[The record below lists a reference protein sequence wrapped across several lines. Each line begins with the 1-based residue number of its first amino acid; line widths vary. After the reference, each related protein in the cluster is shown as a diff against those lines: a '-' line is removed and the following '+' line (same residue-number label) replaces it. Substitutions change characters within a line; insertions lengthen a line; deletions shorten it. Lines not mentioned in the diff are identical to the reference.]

1 MEKFQS
7 GINCIKCGKPVLG
20 SYCLN
25 CGIIDRKNS
34 LNEKI
39 ESSSLL
45 NPNMSSITSL
55 FQPADNSIA
64 SNAKKQR
71 TKKGNMVKVFF
82 LIFLSILWI
91 GILAGGFWYANKTP
105 KIWTSPV
112 ILGAKTAQK
121 GEFNSVEI
129 KSNIKTI
136 DFDPKLSEG
145 SLDSINYAKFASADE
160 NLFIELFG
168 LSKYINNFLE
178 KKIVDDAKKSFD
190 FKDDDI
196 DVYFENKFSMIF
208 QDDLKN
214 WGLIT
219 VTKNKKFVDEKIV
232 LLDKYKALK
241 VKPKG
246 AVYDYSK
253 VTTKLIKYKDD
264 KYYFLVGSS
273 KEFLDRMVEL
283 SEGNLPNLEK
293 SALYS
298 ASDDKAAGIALAR
311 VFVSTKSK
319 PAWTAYVEWFSAH
332 FSYSGLSKILLT
344 SDFNNMILRKAA
356 SGVQIEIVD

>member
-1 MEKFQS
+1 MDNFQS

-20 SYCLN
+20 SYCLS
-25 CGIIDRKNS
+25 CGVIDRKNS
-34 LNEKI
+34 LGERTENK
-39 ESSSLL
+39 SLL

-55 FQPADNSIA
+55 FQPADNSIS

-71 TKKGNMVKVFF
+71 AKKGNVIKIFF
-82 LIFLSILWI
+82 VSFLSILWI
-91 GILAGGFWYANKTP
+91 GILAGGFWFANKAP
-105 KIWTSPV
+105 KTWISPV
-112 ILGAKTAQK
+112 ILGAKTPQK

-129 KSNIKTI
+129 KSNVKTI

-145 SLDSINYAKFASADE
+145 SLDSIKYAKFASADE

-168 LSKYINNFLE
+168 LSKYMNNFLD
-178 KKIVDDAKKSFD
+178 KKIVDDAKKTLG

-196 DVYFENKFSMIF
+196 DVYFENKFSVVF
-208 QDDLKN
+208 GDDIKD
-214 WGLIT
+214 WGLVT
-219 VTKNKKFVDEKIV
+219 VTKNKKFVDEKIA

-246 AVYDYSK
+246 SVYDYSK
-253 VTTKLIKYKDD
+253 VSTKLVKYKDD
-264 KYYFLVGSS
+264 KYYFLISNS

-298 ASDDKAAGIALAR
+298 ASDDKAAGVALAR

-319 PAWTAYVEWFSAH
+319 PAWSSFVEWYAAH
-332 FSYSGLSKILLT
+332 FSYSGLSKIFLT
-344 SDFNNMILRKAA
+344 ADFNNMILRKA
-356 SGVQIEIVD
+356 SNGVQIEVLD